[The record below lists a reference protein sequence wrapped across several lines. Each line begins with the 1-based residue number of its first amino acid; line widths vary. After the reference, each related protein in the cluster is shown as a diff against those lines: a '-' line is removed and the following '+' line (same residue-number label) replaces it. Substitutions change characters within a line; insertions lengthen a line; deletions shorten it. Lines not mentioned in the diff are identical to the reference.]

1 MVEVVAVEVDVDV
14 RGRAGMILGVVE
26 EPDVDDVEELVGD
39 TVTVGSIVE
48 TTKVLTT
55 PLQVED

>member
-14 RGRAGMILGVVE
+14 RGRVGMILGVVE